1 MKSQLFLVVILVA
14 GIMACGDPH
23 PAQQKSTEV
32 PKALKENSDGYEFS
46 SIRGKE
52 DLVENLYRELSGKS
66 PELNSLEI
74 NIRNL
79 HTRRFDSTMEYDN
92 YNEPNLSYYGS
103 AKNHLEQISDSTL
116 KEKIKHMLSL
126 SLEKYHLI
134 TSKHDNILKSIESKN
149 LSLNDLHTVL
159 KIMRTLPIMEKFQ
172 KENLPGTSPLEGF
185 EKRLDV
191 TIKTADSLVKN

>member
-1 MKSQLFLVVILVA
+1 MKSQLLPAIIVIA
-14 GIMACGDPH
+14 GFMACGDPQ

-46 SIRGKE
+46 SKRGKD
-52 DLVENLYRELSGKS
+52 DLVENLYRELAGKS
-66 PELNSLEI
+66 PELNALEM

-79 HTRRFDSTMEYDN
+79 QTSRFDSSKEYDN
-92 YNEPNLSYYGS
+92 YKEPILSYYGS

-116 KEKIKHMLSL
+116 KEKIRQILSL
-126 SLEKYHLI
+126 SLEKYHSG
-134 TSKHDNILKSIESKN
+134 TAKHDNILKSIESKN
-149 LSLNDLHTVL
+149 HTLNDLHTVL